1 MFSFSSFNCRQ
12 TTWSQTDVVRTL
24 SRSFTNISANRPP
37 LCHPAEHPQ
46 PSLQLRV
53 DITEA
58 SHLSALPCSLLFFFS
73 SSFFKRIEHATHK
86 INPYAA
92 SRRPAQNSLPSEFN
106 TATLEKSSDKD
117 RATLTVHIRTFENTL
132 QQLTHIQPTECTYE
146 QKKKEKKKKYRSSY
160 PLHITFRLQTQKKK
174 MQRQSKQQISPF
186 FSSLVS
192 DFLNDN
198 NS

>member
-1 MFSFSSFNCRQ
+1 MLCARSADR
-12 TTWSQTDVVRTL
+12 SQTSPRTDL
-24 SRSFTNISANRPP
+24 ISATSQNIHNLLCNREKTSQRP
-37 LCHPAEHPQ
+37 LI
-46 PSLQLRV
+46 SLRSCV
-53 DITEA
+53 V
-58 SHLSALPCSLLFFFS
+58 FFFS
-73 SSFFKRIEHATHK
+73 LFFSLFKCIMHATHK
-86 INPYAA
+86 INPHAA
-92 SRRPAQNSLPSEFN
+92 SRRPVQNSLPSEFN

-146 QKKKEKKKKYRSSY
+146 QKKKRRKKNRSSY
-160 PLHITFRLQTQKKK
+160 PLHITFRLRPPLPQKK

-186 FSSLVS
+186 CSSLVS